1 MFCGIIIYM
10 VSKKESIVRKT
21 SLLLVALFLC
31 AFGVTVANS
40 ANLGATAVKYQPSGE
55 EVTQEDDQTEAVK
68 GDKVE
73 TASKTEEAKA
83 KDEEKKDKDDSDKE
97 DDDDDEEESS
107 GLATMPDGPA
117 YVGAIGG
124 LNIRSSAWGNIIT
137 AVVDN
142 TQVTICGRE
151 GDWYKISSPT
161 AGYVHA
167 RYIFDAP
174 GKAYAGNDPTNPNGS
189 SSSGSTGDVIIDVDG
204 DSVQGKVVSAA
215 KQIHDKYQGYQ
226 AFPYHA
232 YTEGGNLG
240 CAQVA
245 TSVLC
250 AAGVLSATDSVGGLG
265 YASLGCVQTI
275 SLLEQAGWSSVS
287 WPPYQ
292 AGDVVFWETYQPGPS
307 HVGIVMNSGNS
318 AQAMN
323 NSSSKRMPNYSD
335 IEAMKI
341 CKIMRKC

>member
-1 MFCGIIIYM
+1 M
-10 VSKKESIVRKT
+10 RKT

-31 AFGVTVANS
+31 AFGVHVANS

-55 EVTQEDDQTEAVK
+55 EITNEDEQTESVK
-68 GDKVE
+68 GDDVE
-73 TASKTEEAKA
+73 VTSKTEEAKA
-83 KDEEKKDKDDSDKE
+83 EAESKKDESDSDKE
-97 DDDDDEEESS
+97 DDDEEESS

-189 SSSGSTGDVIIDVDG
+189 SSGSTGDVIIDVDG
-204 DSVQGKVVSAA
+204 DSLQGKIVSAA

-226 AFPYHA
+226 SYPYHA

-250 AAGVLSATDSVGGLG
+250 AAGALDATDSVGGLA
-265 YASLGCVQTI
+265 YASLGCEQTI
-275 SLLEQAGWSSVS
+275 TMLEAKGWTSVS
-287 WPPYQ
+287 VPPYQ
-292 AGDVVFWETYQPGPS
+292 AGDVVFWTTYLPGAS
-307 HVGIVMNSGNS
+307 HVGIIMNSGNS

-323 NSSSKRMPNYSD
+323 NSSSQRQPSYSD
-335 IEAMKI
+335 VEAMTI
-341 CKIMRKC
+341 YRVYRKC